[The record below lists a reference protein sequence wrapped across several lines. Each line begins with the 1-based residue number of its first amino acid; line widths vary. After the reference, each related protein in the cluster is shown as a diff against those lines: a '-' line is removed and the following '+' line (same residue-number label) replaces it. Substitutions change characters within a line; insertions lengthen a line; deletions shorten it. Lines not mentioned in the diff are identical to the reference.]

1 MLTCLTLTSVFV
13 SFVSYLQLDDDAELE
28 KLVTEVSML
37 SAAFA
42 AESGIPDLFS
52 HRYMQNIPNMKP
64 TVKMHMM
71 ACISHI
77 ISRSAGMLA
86 GSGHDMDWT
95 GSTTRSRDMKSV
107 EWPVA

>member
-1 MLTCLTLTSVFV
+1 MLTCLTHTSVFV
-13 SFVSYLQLDDDAELE
+13 SFVTYLQLDDDAELE
-28 KLVTEVSML
+28 T
-37 SAAFA
+37 FA
-42 AESGIPDLFS
+42 AEVSTLPAALAVESGNPGFFS
-52 HRYMQNIPNMKP
+52 HRYVHNIPNMKP
-64 TVKMHMM
+64 TVKMHKM

-77 ISRSAGMLA
+77 KSCSAGMLA

>member
-1 MLTCLTLTSVFV
+1 MLTCLTLASVFV
-13 SFVSYLQLDDDAELE
+13 SFVSYLQLDDDAEPE

-52 HRYMQNIPNMKP
+52 HRYMQNVPNMKP
-64 TVKMHMM
+64 TAKLHMM

-77 ISRSAGMLA
+77 KSRSAGMLA

-95 GSTTRSRDMKSV
+95 GCTTRSRDMKSV